1 MQLRPPSVPLI
12 TIDPFFSVWSPADR
26 LTDRDTTHWT
36 GRANL
41 MVYNYLLEKGAIS
54 LKESGRYAIDYAKTE
69 SAIESLGAQILKIQA
84 TGDLE
89 AAKAFTAY
97 YSVVS
102 TSLKSDIVL
111 LEKERIPVDIRFKY
125 E

>member
-41 MVYNYLLEKGAIS
+41 MVGVAEIDGVKYRFM
-54 LKESGRYAIDYAKTE
+54 GRGPEPAMTQA
-69 SAIESLGAQILKIQA
+69 ALKI
-84 TGDLE
+84 E
-89 AAKAFTAY
+89 ACSTEYVFTAGGED
-97 YSVVS
+97 VFRGEIGRAHV
-102 TSLKSDIVL
+102 
-111 LEKERIPVDIRFKY
+111 
-125 E
+125 